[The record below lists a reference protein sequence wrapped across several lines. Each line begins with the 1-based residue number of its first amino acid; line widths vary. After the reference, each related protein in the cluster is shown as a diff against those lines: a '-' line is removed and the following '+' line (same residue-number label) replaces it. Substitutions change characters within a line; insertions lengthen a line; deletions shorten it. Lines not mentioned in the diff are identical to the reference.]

1 MGFVHKEGAA
11 RQRSVPTHMTRY
23 GSGGSALT
31 GHTVVLLSSGAD
43 DVKGSQQTQLPQLDD
58 RPAVGQMHLLRVRQG
73 CRSSSGPGELLLLV
87 VVPVISTTLAHYSRV

>member
-1 MGFVHKEGAA
+1 MAQLHIQHGYMLLCKLLL
-11 RQRSVPTHMTRY
+11 RQLLN
-23 GSGGSALT
+23 GCC
-31 GHTVVLLSSGAD
+31 HTVVLLSSGAD